1 MTFFSSRVI
10 GRGAASDRGVATAV
24 AIECF
29 LPSFKRLSPVVR
41 VLVSR
46 LPP

>member
-24 AIECF
+24 AIDV
-29 LPSFKRLSPVVR
+29 SFR
-41 VLVSR
+41 VSSA
-46 LPP
+46 